1 MGRARSLATNDVVE
15 STDILVIGA
24 GLFGLTTA
32 IEARR
37 RGASVR
43 VIEAG
48 RLPHP
53 HAASTDISKVV
64 RMDYGADADY
74 TELMER
80 GLPAWREWNERAN
93 EVLYHEVGLLA
104 LAHEPLAPGG
114 FEFESEKLLT
124 ARGHALQSLTESD
137 LARDYPALAPGAF
150 RAGYFNPNAG
160 WAAARAVIQV
170 LAREARAAGVR
181 ITEHAPVRTLVE
193 RGGRVVGAKC
203 ATGRTL
209 EADVTV
215 VAAGAWTPALLPELA
230 DRLRVTA
237 QPVVHLR
244 APRGAALRSPALPV
258 WTADIARTG
267 WYGFPA
273 NDEDVLKVGHHGAG
287 SAWDPT
293 SGRDLPDGEELRF
306 REMLQANFPALAGAD
321 LVEGR
326 VCLYCDSVDGDFW
339 IDHHAEREG
348 LFVAAGGSGHAFKF
362 APLLGELAADALL
375 DRRPHPRFRWRSTDT
390 LRADVARSRD

>member
-1 MGRARSLATNDVVE
+1 M
-15 STDILVIGA
+15 
-24 GLFGLTTA
+24 
-32 IEARR
+32 
-37 RGASVR
+37 
-43 VIEAG
+43 
-48 RLPHP
+48 
-53 HAASTDISKVV
+53 
-64 RMDYGADADY
+64 
-74 TELMER
+74 
-80 GLPAWREWNERAN
+80 
-93 EVLYHEVGLLA
+93 
-104 LAHEPLAPGG
+104 
-114 FEFESEKLLT
+114 
-124 ARGHALQSLTESD
+124 
-137 LARDYPALAPGAF
+137 
-150 RAGYFNPNAG
+150 
-160 WAAARAVIQV
+160 
-170 LAREARAAGVR
+170 
-181 ITEHAPVRTLVE
+181 
-193 RGGRVVGAKC
+193 
-203 ATGRTL
+203 
-209 EADVTV
+209 
-215 VAAGAWTPALLPELA
+215 
-230 DRLRVTA
+230 
-237 QPVVHLR
+237 HLR

-375 DRRPHPRFRWRSTDT
+375 DRRPHPRFRSDSAGVQPPLHFLYYSFWKG
-390 LRADVARSRD
+390 